1 MIDVFGNTA
10 YLPVQIWAKDAIN
23 WLNENLGPAFDG
35 IAFAIETVLDP
46 LRFFLLDSSPIVVF
60 IALALAAWYLG
71 GFKVAL
77 FVAGAMAL
85 ISAMGYWTASMFT
98 LSLVLAATL
107 FALVLGI
114 PLGIF
119 KAHSRLFDALLSP
132 VLDFM
137 QTMPLF
143 VYLIPAVLF
152 FGIGNVSGVVATII
166 FATPPAVRLTSLGI
180 EQIPKEMR
188 EAGRAFGASPL
199 QLLAKVEI
207 PLAMPSIMAGVNQ
220 TIMLAL
226 SMVVVAALVGA
237 EGLGGEVV
245 RGIQRLQ
252 VGQGIASGIAVVLLA
267 MILDRLTRKAWKG
280 RVKLDSS

>member
-1 MIDVFGNTA
+1 MQDFFGTTA
-10 YLPVQIWAKDAIN
+10 YIPVQAWAKDFIN
-23 WLNENLGPAFDG
+23 WLNTNLELLFD
-35 IAFAIETVLDP
+35 IMAFAIEGVLQP
-46 LRFFLLDSSPIVVF
+46 LRLLLLDVSPFVV
-60 IALALAAWYLG
+60 ITAAVLAALYIAGWR
-71 GFKVAL
+71 VAV
-77 FVAGAMAL
+77 FVAAAL
-85 ISAMGYWTASMFT
+85 WFISAMGYWDASMLT
-98 LSLVLAATL
+98 LSLVLCATF
-107 FALVLGI
+107 FALLLGI
-114 PLGIF
+114 PLGLL
-119 KAHSRLFDALLSP
+119 KAHTKIVDTLLDP

-152 FGIGNVSGVVATII
+152 FGIGNVSGIVATII
-166 FATPPAVRLTSLGI
+166 FATPPAVRLTALGI
-180 EQIPKEMR
+180 EQIPRELQ
-188 EAGRAFGASPL
+188 EAGRAFGASPM

-267 MILDRLTRKAWKG
+267 MILDRLTRSLFRAKKARG
-280 RVKLDSS
+280 

>member
-1 MIDVFGNTA
+1 MTQDFFGTTA
-10 YLPVQIWAKDAIN
+10 YIPVQDWAKAFIGWLNDNFDPLFDAISFGIEGV
-23 WLNENLGPAFDG
+23 LN
-35 IAFAIETVLDP
+35 P
-46 LRFFLLDSSPIVVF
+46 LHFVLLDISPLVVF
-60 IALALAAWYLG
+60 VVVAAGAWYFAG
-71 GFKVAL
+71 WRVAL
-77 FVAGAMAL
+77 FVAAAL
-85 ISAMGYWTASMFT
+85 ALVAGMGYWEAAMLT

-107 FALVLGI
+107 FALLVGI
-114 PLGIF
+114 PLGLL
-119 KAHSRLFDALLSP
+119 KAHSRVVNTLLDP

-152 FGIGNVSGVVATII
+152 FQIGNVAGIVSTFI
-166 FATPPAVRLTSLGI
+166 FSAPPAVRLTSLGI
-180 EQIPKEMR
+180 EQIPKELR
-188 EAGRAFGASPL
+188 EAGKAFGASPL

-267 MILDRLTRKAWKG
+267 MILDRLTRNLFRAKKAQA
-280 RVKLDSS
+280 